1 MGFVILV
8 SVGVV
13 LIVFM
18 LLMSTSDLSPVD
30 YLIGSVT
37 GILITFATSFGYH
50 LESKNE
56 LEFVLNSKNKE
67 IVFENGDK
75 LKIYYYEVSK
85 SDSTKVK
92 IKAGKEKS
100 PNRKKENEFT
110 NFN

>member
-1 MGFVILV
+1 MGFVLIV
-8 SVGVV
+8 SIAVV

-18 LLMSTSDLSPVD
+18 LLMSTSELSPID
-30 YLIGSVT
+30 YLVGGAT
-37 GILITFATSFGYH
+37 GILITFATCFSYH
-50 LESKNE
+50 LDSKNE

>member
-1 MGFVILV
+1 MGYVLLV
-8 SVGVV
+8 SVAVV

-18 LLMSTSDLSPVD
+18 LLMSTSELSPVD
-30 YLIGSVT
+30 YLVGGAI
-37 GILITFATSFGYH
+37 GILITFGTSFGYH
-50 LESKNE
+50 LDSKNE

-92 IKAGKEKS
+92 IKASKEKS